1 VELADRVAP
10 AGRAIRDAAEALV
23 EHRSAV
29 LAGLVGLQL
38 LLTAALALSVEHN
51 AWLWYQGGD
60 QIWLT
65 SSGWL
70 LAHLE
75 MPWTII
81 GFAWP
86 VALLP
91 IMAIAGPGMV
101 DAMPLTLVLN
111 VLVLGPLATA
121 SVYVLG
127 SRIAGRAIGLWC
139 AALWVVAPYVAI
151 PLFVERYHERYVEQ
165 FLPQAL
171 GLTQMAD
178 YPSMVL
184 VLVSAALVL
193 RSIDARSVPD
203 AVLAGLVAGFAAGA
217 KPANYLFLV
226 GPALGYALARR
237 WPECW
242 SFALGLV
249 PATLALAIWKWK
261 GLGGLPLL
269 TAGEVRAAAG
279 TVAPPVASV
288 FDRVDTLDWDAW
300 KLNMSGLRE
309 YFWSGRLLQWA
320 PLAGALVVVR
330 RSPPAAG
337 LLLGWMLSYVVIKG
351 SSPVATVDS
360 GSFFR
365 ILMPAFPAFLV
376 LVAMVPLLV
385 PTSMRRLG
393 SWLDPPPVRPAR
405 RRSVALTAVV
415 LGAIPIALV
424 SVATTVSDP
433 NRVVI
438 VNEILVPVD
447 ADAVGLRVERSG
459 STQRLTW
466 RTPTDRARVFY
477 HVYRTPA
484 GVATDTFCFETGAT
498 QCKLNSTALTRTRN
512 TSYVDNAPLAG
523 ATYRIGVAANWEDDP
538 EQGDVFL
545 LSAPVRVAR

>member
-10 AGRAIRDAAEALV
+10 AGRALRDAAEALV
-23 EHRSAV
+23 EHRAAVLGALVALQVLLTAV
-29 LAGLVGLQL
+29 LAV
-38 LLTAALALSVEHN
+38 SVEHN
-51 AWLWYQGGD
+51 RWLWYQGGD
-60 QIWLT
+60 QIILT

-70 LAHLE
+70 LTHLE
-75 MPWTII
+75 MPWAII

-86 VALLP
+86 VALAP
-91 IMAIAGPGMV
+91 VMAIAGPSMV

-111 VLVLGPLATA
+111 VLLLGPVATV

-127 SRIAGRAIGLWC
+127 SRVAGRAAGLWC
-139 AALWVVAPYVAI
+139 AALWVATPYLAI
-151 PLFVERYHERYVEQ
+151 PLFVDRYHERYVEQ

-184 VLVSAALVL
+184 VAASAALVL

-226 GPALGYALARR
+226 GPAVGYALARR
-237 WPECW
+237 WREGWC
-242 SFALGLV
+242 FALGLV
-249 PATLALAIWKWK
+249 PGTLALAIWKWK

-269 TAGEVRAAAG
+269 SVEEVRAAAG
-279 TVAPPVASV
+279 AAAPPVASV

-320 PLAGALVVVR
+320 PLAGALAVAR

-385 PTSMRRLG
+385 PTAMRRLG
-393 SWLDPPPVRPAR
+393 SWLDTPPVRPVGR
-405 RRSVALTAVV
+405 RRIVAAAVL

-424 SVATTVSDP
+424 SLATPVRDP
-433 NRVVI
+433 SRVVI

-447 ADAVGLRVERSG
+447 AGAVGLRVERAG
-459 STQRLTW
+459 TAQRLSW
-466 RTPTDRARVFY
+466 RKPTNRASLFY

-484 GVATDTFCFETGAT
+484 GVATDTTCFETGAT
-498 QCKLNSTALTRTRN
+498 QCKLASTELVNTRD
-512 TSYVDNAPLAG
+512 TSFTDTSPLAG
-523 ATYRIGVAANWEDDP
+523 ATYRVGVAANWEDDP
-538 EQGDVFL
+538 AQGDIFL
-545 LSAPVRVAR
+545 LSAPVRAAR

>member
-1 VELADRVAP
+1 V
-10 AGRAIRDAAEALV
+10 EALV
-23 EHRSAV
+23 EHRGAV
-29 LAGLVGLQL
+29 LAGLIGLQL

-51 AWLWYQGGD
+51 RWLWYQGGD
-60 QIWLT
+60 QIILT

-75 MPWTII
+75 MPWAII

-91 IMAIAGPGMV
+91 IMAIAGPASV

-111 VLVLGPLATA
+111 VLILGPVATV

-127 SRIAGRAIGLWC
+127 ARVAGRAAGLWC
-139 AALWVVAPYVAI
+139 AALWVAMPYLAI
-151 PLFVERYHERYVEQ
+151 PLFVDRYHERYVEQ

-184 VLVSAALVL
+184 VLASAALVL

-203 AVLAGLVAGFAAGA
+203 ALLAGLVAGFAAGA

-226 GPALGYALARR
+226 GPAIGYALARR
-237 WPECW
+237 WREGW

-269 TAGEVRAAAG
+269 TVDEVRAAAG
-279 TVAPPVASV
+279 AVAPPVASV
-288 FDRVDTLDWDAW
+288 FERVDTLDWDAW

-320 PLAGALVVVR
+320 PLAGALAVVR

-385 PTSMRRLG
+385 PTSIRRLG
-393 SWLDPPPVRPAR
+393 SWLDPPPVRPAG
-405 RRSVALTAVV
+405 RRSVAFMALF

-424 SVATTVSDP
+424 SLATPVRNP
-433 NRVVI
+433 ERVVI

-447 ADAVGLRVERSG
+447 AEAVGLRVERSG
-459 STQRLTW
+459 SAQRLTW

-477 HVYRTPA
+477 HVYRTPV
-484 GVATDTFCFETGAT
+484 GPPTDTFCFETGAT
-498 QCKLNSTALTRTRN
+498 QCKLASTELARTRE
-512 TSYVDNAPLAG
+512 TSFTDTSPVPGL
-523 ATYRIGVAANWEDDP
+523 TYRIGVAANWEDDP

-545 LSAPVRVAR
+545 LSAPVKAAR